1 MRQTRQTARLLCV
14 FLIALLGVVGR
25 AEAQPS
31 VTILFTGDLMLGR
44 SLEAAARAANDP
56 LFAFRRVAAM
66 LQSADLTVGNLECVL
81 SDLGAPA
88 RKAYTL
94 RCAEG
99 LEALR
104 WAGFD
109 VLSLANNHA
118 MDFGAPALLDMI
130 KRLRAAGITTVGAG
144 ENLAAARL
152 PAVLLSNGVRIAF
165 LGYVNVPQDGA
176 PFYFRNDL
184 TAATPTKAGLAWANA
199 DSEGVAMIQAD
210 VRAAQALA
218 DVVIVLLHAGT
229 EYTRTP
235 NAVQRTLAYAA
246 IEAGAAAVIGAHP
259 HVLQGVQRYKGGII
273 AYSLGNFAFDM
284 TVDTSAALRLA
295 VTADGVQG
303 YEWLPIVIG
312 NYGQPR
318 PATPEQAARIHAA
331 LERLT
336 AQLNR

>member
-1 MRQTRQTARLLCV
+1 MRQTALSICAL
-14 FLIALLGVVGR
+14 LIALTCAVGG
-25 AEAQPS
+25 AHANTA

-44 SLEAAARAANDP
+44 SLESAARATNDP
-56 LFAFRRVAAM
+56 LFAFRRVADM

-81 SDLGAPA
+81 SDLGTPA
-88 RKAYTL
+88 RKSYPL

-104 WAGFD
+104 WASFD

-118 MDFGAPALLDMI
+118 MDFGAEALLDMI
-130 KRLRAAGITTVGAG
+130 NRLRVAGIATVGAG

-184 TAATPTKAGLAWANA
+184 TAATATKAGLAWANA
-199 DSEGVAMIQAD
+199 DSEGVAIIQAD

-246 IEAGAAAVIGAHP
+246 MDAGAAAVIGAHP
-259 HVLQGVQRYKGGII
+259 HVLQGVQRYQGGII

-284 TVDTSAALRLA
+284 TVDISAALRLT

-318 PATPEQAARIHAA
+318 PATPEQATRIHAA